1 MECLHMKKHN
11 FAFDIIKLFAI
22 TTIVI
27 HHSGLL
33 QGVLV
38 RGYIWVEFFFITSGY
53 LLYSSFK
60 KNSSSNT
67 LQHLKKRILR
77 VYPEYFASWFLIFLF
92 MLIASGKFPYENIVQ
107 MILEIF
113 MMQSIGLPFGGGA
126 INKPLW
132 YLSVMMLA
140 DAIIYIML
148 RKMNIRIYRIIS
160 ILIIFFTTFTL
171 VSNSSG
177 IEQWGFLHRI
187 MYIPFWRGFSDMLIG
202 TLIYQLADSNIF
214 RSKILLMIM
223 EIGACISIVTL
234 LFLPGKFDYVCLVV
248 IIILVISITSEQA
261 ILNRIG
267 DNKIVA
273 FLMKYEYSIYL
284 NHSLVIMVSKK
295 IFSIVSLPL
304 GIELLVYI
312 VILLEYSCIFQKII
326 TLALGKLKG
335 KEV

>member
-113 MMQSIGLPFGGGA
+113 MMQNIGLPFGGA

-140 DAIIYIML
+140 DVIIFAML
-148 RKMNIRIYRIIS
+148 KKMNRKLYRIVS
-160 ILIIFFTTFTL
+160 VLIILFTTVTMI
-171 VSNSSG
+171 SNSLG
-177 IEQWGFLHRI
+177 IEQWGYSYVI
-187 MYIPFWRGFSDMLIG
+187 MYTPFWRGFADMLIG
-202 TLIYQLADSNIF
+202 TLIYQLADSITIKN
-214 RSKILLMIM
+214 KVLLMVM
-223 EIGACISIVTL
+223 EIIASISIVIL
-234 LFLPGKFDYVCLVV
+234 LFLPGNFDYICF
-248 IIILVISITSEQA
+248 IFIILLAISITSSQS
-261 ILNRIG
+261 IFNRLG

-284 NHSLVIMVSKK
+284 NHSLIIMVSRK

-304 GIELLVYI
+304 VMEIFVYIAILLVC
-312 VILLEYSCIFQKII
+312 SCIFQE
-326 TLALGKLKG
+326 TMTFALRKLK
-335 KEV
+335 K